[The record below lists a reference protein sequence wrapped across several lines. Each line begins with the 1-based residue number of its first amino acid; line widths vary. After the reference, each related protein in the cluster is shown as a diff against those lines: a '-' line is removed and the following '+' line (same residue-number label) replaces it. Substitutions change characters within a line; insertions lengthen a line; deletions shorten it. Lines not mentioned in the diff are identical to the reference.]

1 MSRLIAKADV
11 TYALQ
16 FTPYD
21 ATNPLGFQSA
31 AQIAGILGGY
41 PTTTVMNTAIAASR
55 ATVPLMPLLA
65 TVAQTGLYTDLSGR
79 PPAFSTAFILW
90 FNALPTTTPQTSG
103 VAWNNSGVLTVSQ
116 G

>member
-31 AQIAGILGGY
+31 AQIAGILGAY

-55 ATVPLMPLLA
+55 ATVPLVPLLA

-90 FNALPTTTPQTSG
+90 FNALPTTLPGTSG
-103 VAWNNSGVLTVSQ
+103 VAWNNGGVPTVS
-116 G
+116 